1 MKKGIMKESA
11 RQIVALDWIFFG
23 ISVAMLIA
31 GVFRIAV
38 GLRVGVWLVLI
49 GGYAAYSSLYIEK
62 VGRRTGILFIV
73 FGAVGLVWC
82 IAYAIWLLRLESAAW
97 VLLAVSGW
105 LILGM
110 VCLPMGIYFTKRA
123 KKMRNRKR

>member
-1 MKKGIMKESA
+1 MKESA

-23 ISVAMLIA
+23 ISVAMIIA

-38 GLRVGVWLVLI
+38 GLRVGAWLVVA

-62 VGRRTGILFIV
+62 AGKRTGILFIV
-73 FGAVGLVWC
+73 LGAIGLIWC
-82 IAYAIWLLRLESAAW
+82 IAYAIWQLRLESAAW

-110 VCLPMGIYFTKRA
+110 VCLPMGIYLTKRA
-123 KKMRNRKR
+123 KKMAKRKR

>member
-1 MKKGIMKESA
+1 MKESA

-23 ISVAMLIA
+23 ISVAMIPA

-38 GLRVGVWLVLI
+38 GNRIGVWLVVI
-49 GGYAAYSSLYIEK
+49 GAYAAYSSLYIEK
-62 VGRRTGILFIV
+62 VGKRTGILFV
-73 FGAVGLVWC
+73 VLGAVGLIWC
-82 IAYAIWLLRLESAAW
+82 ISYGIWLFRFESAAW
-97 VLLAVSGW
+97 ILLAVSGW

-123 KKMRNRKR
+123 KK